1 MPAWK
6 PLRTIICTLVVSR
19 SGWKSAPGVPCTQ
32 WSGHSVCGPQGNCAG
47 VKGSAS
53 RQLLANEAWPGGCQ
67 SCVSTIWSWRPIRR
81 LTSGTIARAPGTAR
95 APPSQ
100 KAFCMSTTINA
111 SFGITH
117 APSQWRYV
125 SAALFFLECC
135 DPGIER
141 TAFDG
146 APEAAHD
153 VLVVLQIVPRQK
165 HRRENLLGAKQM
177 MQIGAAVMAAG
188 GTRAL
193 LVDRPVIVAMAGVA
207 QIELTAA
214 RKSLRRAAA
223 TRRQHAVEHVD
234 AAFHGADDISRPS
247 HAHQVAR
254 PVGGQHGR
262 CHIKDTEHGL
272 LAFAD
277 GQPAHGIAVEAAA
290 GQRLAGSG

>member
-53 RQLLANEAWPGGCQ
+53 RRLLANEAWPGGCQ
-67 SCVSTIWSWRPIRR
+67 SCVSTIWSWRPIKR

-100 KAFCMSTTINA
+100 KSFCMSTTISA

-125 SAALFFLECC
+125 SAALFFLEGG

-141 TAFDG
+141 AASDRP
-146 APEAAHD
+146 PEAAHD
-153 VLVVLQIVPRQK
+153 VLVVMQIVPRQQ
-165 HRRENLLGAKQM
+165 HRPKNLLGADQVL
-177 MQIGAAVMAAG
+177 QVGAAVIAAG
-188 GTRAL
+188 GTGAL
-193 LVDRPVIVAMAGVA
+193 LVDRSRVVAMAGVA
-207 QIELTAA
+207 QIELAA
-214 RKSLRRAAA
+214 AGKSLRRAAA
-223 TRRQHAVEHVD
+223 ARRQHAVE
-234 AAFHGADDISRPS
+234 
-247 HAHQVAR
+247 
-254 PVGGQHGR
+254 
-262 CHIKDTEHGL
+262 
-272 LAFAD
+272 
-277 GQPAHGIAVEAAA
+277 
-290 GQRLAGSG
+290 